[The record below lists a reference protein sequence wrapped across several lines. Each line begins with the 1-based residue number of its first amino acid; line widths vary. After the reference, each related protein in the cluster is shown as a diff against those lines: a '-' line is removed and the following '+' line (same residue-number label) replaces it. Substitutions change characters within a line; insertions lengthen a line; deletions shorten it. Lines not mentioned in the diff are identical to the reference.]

1 MLVAGLL
8 AAGYLSLV
16 LSRVGG
22 LAPWLA
28 GAVALVTPLV
38 LAWRSRASQVDPQLG
53 LEDDERAA
61 LKLGPS
67 EPTDDGRLR
76 AQGVHQGTPFA
87 LFGPG
92 GKARRCVVRVPLRTD
107 AAFSLRAAGPTRVVG
122 WREDLPD
129 LGRTFN
135 QRYAVTTERPSR
147 VSALLDHPDLVLLLR
162 RLFNTTQVLALRAQG
177 GWLDVYLRAP
187 VDAEH
192 PKRRAEYA
200 ARLSDA
206 LDGAVRLAS
215 LLSRRVIQVQGVRSL
230 ALTVDGAAGARTLC
244 PYCKDDLD
252 PEGPDPLEVCPRCR
266 TAHHAECWTEAG
278 GCTIYACAP
287 PREADRTRAG

>member
-1 MLVAGLL
+1 MEPRTEPAPPPPLSAAWWEVPTLLVAGLL

-67 EPTDDGRLR
+67 EPTDDRRLR
-76 AQGVHQGTPFA
+76 AQGVPMGHA
-87 LFGPG
+87 LRAVRPRRG
-92 GKARRCVVRVPLRTD
+92 RRWRCVVRVPLRTD
-107 AAFSLRAAGPTRVVG
+107 AAFSLRAAGLDQVVG

-162 RLFNTTQVLALRAQG
+162 RLFNTTQVLALPRPG

-192 PKRRAEYA
+192 PKRRA
-200 ARLSDA
+200 
-206 LDGAVRLAS
+206 GAP
-215 LLSRRVIQVQGVRSL
+215 G
-230 ALTVDGAAGARTLC
+230 
-244 PYCKDDLD
+244 
-252 PEGPDPLEVCPRCR
+252 
-266 TAHHAECWTEAG
+266 
-278 GCTIYACAP
+278 
-287 PREADRTRAG
+287 